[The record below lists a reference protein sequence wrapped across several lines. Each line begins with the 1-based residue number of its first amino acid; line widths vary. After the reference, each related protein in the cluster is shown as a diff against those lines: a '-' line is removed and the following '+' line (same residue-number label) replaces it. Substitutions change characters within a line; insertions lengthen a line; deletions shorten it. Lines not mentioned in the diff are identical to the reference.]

1 MSAVTPHTTQHAALG
16 PLDPRLVN
24 VAELPWIETKYP
36 GIRMKILLEDKAT
49 GLMTALF
56 DWAPGARLPLHEH
69 VDIEQS
75 FVLEGSFEDEA
86 GVVSAGNFV
95 WRPAGSRHEAWSQDG
110 ALLLAF
116 FLSPNR
122 FFDAD
127 SG

>member
-1 MSAVTPHTTQHAALG
+1 M
-16 PLDPRLVN
+16 DPRLVN
-24 VAELPWIETKYP
+24 VVELPWLETKYP
-36 GIRMKILLEDKAT
+36 GIRMKILLEDKTT

-86 GVVSAGNFV
+86 GVVSAGDFV